1 MNLQE
6 IHKELTFKMSRS
18 SGSGGQHVN
27 KVATRV
33 ELSFD
38 VVNSQALSEK
48 HKAFILERL
57 QNRITQDGVLQLAS
71 EASRSQLQN
80 KKTVTKKFDDLIEK
94 ALKPRKKR
102 KKTGAFKADNRKRL
116 KHKKQH
122 AEKKAARK
130 KINIRRDIDLPAS
143 MR

>member
-1 MNLQE
+1 
-6 IHKELTFKMSRS
+6 MSRS

-38 VVNSQALSEK
+38 VVNSQVLSEK
-48 HKAFILERL
+48 EKAFILERL
-57 QNRITQDGVLQLAS
+57 QNRMTQDGVLQLAS

-80 KKTVTKKFDDLIEK
+80 KKTVIKKFDNLIET

-102 KKTGAFKADNRKRL
+102 KKTGAFKADKRKRL
-116 KHKKQH
+116 KQKKQH
-122 AEKKAARK
+122 AEKKANRK